1 MKQFIG
7 IFLLALLFSGFTSC
21 HHNSIEKPDKLINKT
36 TFTKMMV
43 DMYLIQALNI
53 DTVNQPKLNKVTQT
67 DLYFSVLKKYSV
79 PDTVFIRSLMY
90 YSSFPKD
97 YEKMHVEIMNIL
109 NEKEEKFRPAN
120 ALRTKEE

>member
-1 MKQFIG
+1 MKHLIA
-7 IFLLALLFSGFTSC
+7 ILLFALLFSGITSC
-21 HHNSIEKPDKLINKT
+21 DHNSIEKPDNLINKSK
-36 TFTKMMV
+36 FVKMMV
-43 DMYLIQALNI
+43 DMYLIQGI
-53 DTVNQPKLNKVTQT
+53 DTESDNELKLKKVTHT

-79 PDTVFIRSLMY
+79 ADTVFIRSLMY

-120 ALRTKEE
+120 PLRTKEE

>member
-1 MKQFIG
+1 MKQLIG
-7 IFLLALLFSGFTSC
+7 TFLLALLFSGLSSC
-21 HHNSIEKPDKLINKT
+21 HHNTIEKPDKLISKS

-43 DMYLIQALNI
+43 DMYLIQAMKL
-53 DTVNQPKLNKVTQT
+53 DTANQPKLKKVTQT

-79 PDTVFIRSLMY
+79 ADTVFIRSLMY

-120 ALRTKEE
+120 PLRTNEE

>member
-7 IFLLALLFSGFTSC
+7 FFLLVLLFSGLTSC
-21 HHNSIEKPDKLINKT
+21 SHNSIEKPDNLISKS

-43 DMYLIQALNI
+43 DMYLIQAMII
-53 DTVNQPKLNKVTQT
+53 DTANQPKLKKVTQT
-67 DLYFSVLKKYSV
+67 DLYFSVLKKYSI

-97 YEKMHVEIMNIL
+97 FEKMHVEIMNIL